1 MRLTMI
7 LTLTLTLALF
17 SANAIAAGDIETKV
31 SVLIAQKF
39 DLPTS
44 AVKVA
49 EPTEAK
55 DYTAYIVNGVTECAV
70 VEYEDGDKEIE
81 CDEAVIIDTKAL
93 KRAMGEDYKRL

>member
-1 MRLTMI
+1 MI